1 MGLFKGLIKTGLV
14 LGGIAGAVYAAERLM
29 IQRLGDNPD
38 PEPGW
43 RPQAPDGELSTITTS
58 DGTSLRV
65 ISEGE
70 GSPIVLVHGLLV
82 SLDVFDLVWDDLV
95 KAGHRV
101 IGVDLRGHGGS
112 SVGADGHGIDLYGD
126 DLATLIGQLDL
137 HDVVVLG
144 HSMGGMAAL
153 SFAVRHPDLVAER
166 VSGLVIANSGAGGLF
181 DAPQNQAQLAAVKAG
196 FAGALI
202 NHEVHGKVLSRLYFG
217 PKPAFSQVAALNEM
231 HASQPP
237 ETVIAASE
245 ALERYELHDRLGE
258 IKIPTL
264 VIASEKDG
272 IVPPPFSE
280 RIAAGIPG
288 SRLEVLGG
296 VGHMSHFEAPEAFTD
311 LVTGFVAEVAT
322 SV

>member
-14 LGGIAGAVYAAERLM
+14 VGGIAGAVYVAERLM
-29 IQRLGDNPD
+29 IQQLGDNPD

-43 RPQAPDGELSTITTS
+43 RPQTPDGELSTITTD

-82 SLDVFDLVWDDLV
+82 SLDVFALVWDDLV

-112 SVGADGHGIDLYGD
+112 TVGDDGHGLDLSGD
-126 DLATLIGQLDL
+126 DLATLVRELDL
-137 HDVVVLG
+137 HDAVIVG

-153 SFAVRHPDLVAER
+153 SFAVRHPDLAAER
-166 VSGLVIANSGAGGLF
+166 VSGLVIANSAAGGLF
-181 DAPQNQAQLAAVKAG
+181 DAPQNQAQLALVKAG

-202 NHEVHGKVLSRLYFG
+202 NHEAHGKVLSRLYFG
-217 PKPAFSQVAALNEM
+217 PKPALSQVAALNEM

-237 ETVIAASE
+237 ETIVDASA
-245 ALERYELHDRLGE
+245 ALERYELHDRLDE
-258 IKIPTL
+258 IKVPTL
-264 VIASEKDG
+264 VISSEKDG
-272 IVPPPFSE
+272 ILPSSFSE
-280 RIAAGIPG
+280 RIAAGVPG
-288 SRLEVLGG
+288 SRLEVLEG
-296 VGHMSHFEAPEAFTD
+296 VGHMSLFEAPEAFVD